1 MISIVIPTHNRQSY
15 LEKTF
20 IALSNQK
27 HVDNHDFEVLVI
39 DDVSEDETE
48 SIEKS
53 YSAKINLVYIKMESS
68 HGNPS
73 LVRNVGIKN
82 AKGNL
87 ISFIDCGVIMNRDFV
102 AALKQR
108 YSKSDDVFVIHEIYG
123 LFADVCEEMLFEW
136 SKFYF

>member
-82 AKGNL
+82 AKGN
-87 ISFIDCGVIMNRDFV
+87 
-102 AALKQR
+102 
-108 YSKSDDVFVIHEIYG
+108 
-123 LFADVCEEMLFEW
+123 
-136 SKFYF
+136 